1 MFDFLTGTN
10 SYFFDLALLVGRL
23 FIGLCFVIHALGKV
37 GVVGPGN
44 MNMFVGWLQSMNI
57 PKPQLQAR
65 LAMLTELV
73 CGTLLAGGLFSRSAC
88 ILLMIV
94 MITAC
99 LIGHKGGGYLITN
112 NPPGLEYA
120 LNLAVILFVFLLLGP
135 GAYSLDA
142 LIFTW

>member
-1 MFDFLTGTN
+1 MMNFLTDTQP
-10 SYFFDLALLVGRL
+10 YFFDLALLVGRV
-23 FIGLCFVIHALGKV
+23 FIGVSFVVHALGKI

-44 MNMFVGWLQSMNI
+44 MQMFVGWLESLNV

-65 LAMLTELV
+65 VAMLTELI
-73 CGTLLAGGLFSRSAC
+73 CGILLALGFFTRPAC
-88 ILLMIV
+88 VLLMIV

-120 LNLAVILFVFLLLGP
+120 LNLAVILFVFFLLGP
-135 GAYSLDA
+135 GVYSIDF
-142 LIFTW
+142 IF

>member
-1 MFDFLTGTN
+1 MFNFLIGTN
-10 SYFFDLALLVGRL
+10 PYYFDLALLIGRL
-23 FIGLCFVIHALGKV
+23 FIGVCFVIHALGKV

-44 MNMFVGWLQSMNI
+44 MNMFVGWLKSMNI
-57 PKPQLQAR
+57 PKPELQAR
-65 LAMLTELV
+65 LAMLTELI
-73 CGTLLAGGLFSRSAC
+73 CGSLLDLGLFSRPAC
-88 ILLMIV
+88 ILLMLV

-99 LIGHKGGGYLITN
+99 VIGHKGGGYLITN

-142 LIFTW
+142 IIF